1 MRESFAVDSEDGF
14 LLVNGSKV
22 LLAWDGFVL
31 DILSGF
37 ASVLRFY
44 GQIRGYD
51 WNQGVC
57 FLGV

>member
-1 MRESFAVDSEDGF
+1 MRESFAVDAVDGF

-22 LLAWDGFVL
+22 LLAGDGFVL

-51 WNQGVC
+51 
-57 FLGV
+57 